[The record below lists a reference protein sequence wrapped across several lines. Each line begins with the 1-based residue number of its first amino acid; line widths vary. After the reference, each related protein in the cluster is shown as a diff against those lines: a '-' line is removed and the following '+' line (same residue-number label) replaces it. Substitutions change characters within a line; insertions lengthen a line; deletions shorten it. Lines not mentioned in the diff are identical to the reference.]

1 MGRQRAAALV
11 LLVALAEQPACA
23 ADTFAAQRV
32 DLSAADPCVRL
43 LNATS
48 TIGCA
53 TPRNGVIAPLHTV
66 LDAIDVERLRSS
78 GVSAAVTLA
87 IAASLFSLPLRTA
100 LTRMGSDS
108 GNGRAPKYPYR
119 LCKQLL

>member
-11 LLVALAEQPACA
+11 LLVALADQPACA

-87 IAASLFSLPLRTA
+87 IAASIAAAIIAVARRERVVVEA
-100 LTRMGSDS
+100 ITRSS
-108 GNGRAPKYPYR
+108 SR
-119 LCKQLL
+119 